1 MMKQYRLVWDFMI
14 TVEREEALEQR
25 RRMSIPEKVELS
37 SLRKM
42 KTIVAKIAAMLPEGW
57 LREALFAAVDGR
69 DLIAEWE
76 RKKTRSRQ
84 IGGITRSN

>member
-1 MMKQYRLVWDFMI
+1 
-14 TVEREEALEQR
+14 
-25 RRMSIPEKVELS
+25 
-37 SLRKM
+37 M

>member
-1 MMKQYRLVWDFMI
+1 MP
-14 TVEREEALEQR
+14 
-25 RRMSIPEKVELS
+25 IPEKIELS

-84 IGGITRSN
+84 IGEITRSN